1 MSPFAIAS
9 LVVVYIVLVFIILR
23 LFALADGEN

>member
-1 MSPFAIAS
+1 MRPFAIAS